1 VRARVSEGAKNLAA
15 WIELKNPVIA
25 SVDHPNMLVSGNEQ
39 SMRVSEQSVSKIAQ
53 KAPDSS
59 HSINMGLAR

>member
-1 VRARVSEGAKNLAA
+1 
-15 WIELKNPVIA
+15 
-25 SVDHPNMLVSGNEQ
+25 MLVSGNEQ

-59 HSINMGLAR
+59 YSVNMGLAR